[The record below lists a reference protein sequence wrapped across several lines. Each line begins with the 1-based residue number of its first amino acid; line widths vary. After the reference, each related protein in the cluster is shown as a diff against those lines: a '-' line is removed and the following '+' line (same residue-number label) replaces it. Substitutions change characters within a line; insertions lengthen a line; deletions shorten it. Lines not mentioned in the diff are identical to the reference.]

1 MYSSSTTEVSV
12 KREVLGEM
20 AETEIVDRYQL
31 SGERI
36 NWLVEH
42 FRGDL
47 ERDTARSCLLA
58 AETQVNKRN
67 HKNS

>member
-1 MYSSSTTEVSV
+1 
-12 KREVLGEM
+12 M